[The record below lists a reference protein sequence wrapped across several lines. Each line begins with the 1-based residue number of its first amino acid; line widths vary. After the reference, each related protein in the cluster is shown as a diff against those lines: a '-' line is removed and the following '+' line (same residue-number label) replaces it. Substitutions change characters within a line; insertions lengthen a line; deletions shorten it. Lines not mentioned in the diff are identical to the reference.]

1 MTAKLR
7 AHPIAA
13 LLGYFAFYLAGFA
26 LLERWDR
33 PFHIMHCML
42 DGYIPFVPAAVVP
55 YLLWFVWVP
64 GMLVWFARRQPDGF
78 WRLFAALALGNT
90 AALCIFAVY
99 PTAQLRRRALAGVDL
114 FSALLRL
121 VYQSDTATNVCPS
134 LHVSVSVTVL
144 LAVLWGG
151 AAVSRR
157 LRRLNAGMCA
167 AVCLS
172 TVLVG
177 QHSCVDVF
185 WGVVLAC
192 AAYAAAGLL
201 LRRSYGPWPLPPQKR
216 RLRRC

>member
-13 LLGYFAFYLAGFA
+13 LLGYLVLYLAGFA

-33 PFHIMHCML
+33 PFHIMHCRL
-42 DGYIPFVPAAVVP
+42 DRFIPFVPAAVVP

-64 GMLVWFARRQPDGF
+64 GLILWFLRRHTEDF
-78 WRLFAALALGNT
+78 WRLFTALALGNT
-90 AALCIFAVY
+90 AALCVFAVY
-99 PTAQLRRRALAGVDL
+99 PTAQLRRRALPGSDV
-114 FSALLRL
+114 FSALRQQ
-121 VYQSDTATNVCPS
+121 VYRSDTPTNVCPS

-144 LAVLWGG
+144 LAVLWGT
-151 AAVSRR
+151 AAVSRG
-157 LRRLNAGMCA
+157 LRRFNAGMCA
-167 AVCLS
+167 AVCAS

-192 AAYAAAGLL
+192 AAYGAAGLL
-201 LRRSYGPWPLPPQKR
+201 LRRSYGPWPVPPKR